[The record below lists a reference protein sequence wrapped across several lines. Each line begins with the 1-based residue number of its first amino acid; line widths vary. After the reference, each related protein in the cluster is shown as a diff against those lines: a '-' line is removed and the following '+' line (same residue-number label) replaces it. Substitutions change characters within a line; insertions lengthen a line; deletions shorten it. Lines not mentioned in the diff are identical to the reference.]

1 MEPVGSCHCSVVYY
15 GHNTG
20 RNRGQRF
27 PSHQPHHHS
36 HHEGAADRSWFV
48 FSALLSS
55 VPPWSIFLPCKS
67 LHSSALCLL
76 ASVDQTRL
84 CMSPSGSLLFHRLLS
99 RSRSLCRKS
108 PDGCNEKFSSHSHS
122 TYSLHTHSQ
131 AYTFTTHTVWE
142 AGCLSTW
149 NDYSSSNERAAGW
162 VFIDYSL
169 NRDGQANTP
178 ARMSVFSSGCICVC
192 VSVRIRSLFLPGLIQ
207 TFS

>member
-1 MEPVGSCHCSVVYY
+1 MWAHLISIIYLTWLEGSITIFYLLLIINIYSLFITNVRSVFTQVEPVGSCHCSVVYY

-48 FSALLSS
+48 LSALLSS
-55 VPPWSIFLPCKS
+55 VPPWSIFLPCKH

-122 TYSLHTHSQ
+122 TYFLHTHSQ

-142 AGCLSTW
+142 AEVLV
-149 NDYSSSNERAAGW
+149 YLER
-162 VFIDYSL
+162 
-169 NRDGQANTP
+169 
-178 ARMSVFSSGCICVC
+178 
-192 VSVRIRSLFLPGLIQ
+192 LFFL
-207 TFS
+207 

>member
-1 MEPVGSCHCSVVYY
+1 MV
-15 GHNTG
+15 
-20 RNRGQRF
+20 Q
-27 PSHQPHHHS
+27 
-36 HHEGAADRSWFV
+36 
-48 FSALLSS
+48 
-55 VPPWSIFLPCKS
+55 S

-122 TYSLHTHSQ
+122 TYFLHTHSQ
-131 AYTFTTHTVWE
+131 AYMLTTHTQCGKL
-142 AGCLSTW
+142 GCLSTW

-178 ARMSVFSSGCICVC
+178 ARMSVFSSGCVWVCVC
-192 VSVRIRSLFLPGLIQ
+192 LYAYAAYFFLDSFRHSRNESHRHHPLMAMIAINQTSTAASLPWLNGLVINIIKAPCVRSARPQ
-207 TFS
+207 